1 MTASVALAAAAAL
14 TLAACGSDGE
24 DATPAEEPTSE
35 EAPEE
40 EETTEETESES
51 EETPSED
58 EESESEETPSD
69 DAAGGESPSESASDE
84 GGASAGAG
92 SAAPW
97 ANEVTEDGE
106 LLGTIEAGDVTVDVY
121 QVGTGQA
128 TRSSIWADPDTDEPI
143 VNEGDEV
150 LILNYVVT
158 NNGDPI
164 TLTYGLVDAGLS
176 YDTWPYMQQP
186 SVSDTDLLEENGVN
200 DNAVNGDSLGE
211 DTYVLGTGEQYSV
224 GEVMLYQP
232 GEAFTVEVSYEPRD
246 DAGERLGEEFEGEL
260 TGTVE

>member
-1 MTASVALAAAAAL
+1 MTATVALAAATAL
-14 TLAACGSDGE
+14 TLAACGGD
-24 DATPAEEPTSE
+24 DAEETTPVEEPTSE

-40 EETTEETESES
+40 ETTEEA
-51 EETPSED
+51 PSED
-58 EESESEETPSD
+58 EESESDETPSD
-69 DAAGGESPSESASDE
+69 DAAAESPSESESDE
-84 GGASAGAG
+84 APSDGADASGGAG

-128 TRSSIWADPDTDEPI
+128 TRSSVWADPDTEEPI
-143 VNEGDEV
+143 VAEGDEV

-164 TLTYGLVDAGLS
+164 NLTYGLVDAGLS

-186 SVSDTDLLEENGVN
+186 SVADSDLLEENGVN
-200 DNAVNGDSLGE
+200 DNGVNSDSLGE
-211 DTYVLGTGEQYSV
+211 DVYTLGSGEQYSV

-232 GEAFTVEVSYEPRD
+232 GEAFTIEVSFEPRD
-246 DAGERLGEEFEGEL
+246 DAGERLGEDFEGEL